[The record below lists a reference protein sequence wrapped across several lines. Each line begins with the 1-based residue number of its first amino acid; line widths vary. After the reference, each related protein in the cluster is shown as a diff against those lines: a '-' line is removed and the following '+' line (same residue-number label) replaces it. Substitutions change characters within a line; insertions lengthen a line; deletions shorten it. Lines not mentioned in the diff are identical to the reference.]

1 MQSGRHKIFKDCF
14 VLVCKN
20 LPIRTTY
27 VFDAVFSL
35 AFFLAQVKKNVF
47 RYFMTPGQ
55 ISLAP
60 YFSN

>member
-1 MQSGRHKIFKDCF
+1 MQKSS
-14 VLVCKN
+14 N
-20 LPIRTTY
+20 
-27 VFDAVFSL
+27 AVFSL
-35 AFFLAQVKKNVF
+35 AVFLAQVKKNVF